1 MGRWPRSN
9 LEKALSALAT
19 CLDRQVEVASATPA
33 CRAAC
38 EAGTAISAAMDAEG
52 AKRRRTTEAAAEE
65 EDPNSVSWCF
75 SGSLMSNLVEQFD
88 WAATPLGP
96 LRSWPMAWKTSLSIM
111 LSSHFPMVLWFGEQ
125 LTVLYNDAYLPLT
138 GNKHPTALGQ
148 PGAQVWPEIWG
159 TIGVMLGNV
168 WRTGKPTWAT
178 DQLLLMD
185 RHGYTEE
192 VRTRQCRLLTS
203 PSSSFRPTGH
213 TVTRPSGRAAAA

>member
-1 MGRWPRSN
+1 MLPLHSPWTEEADPNVAFGLSSTCLKRQV
-9 LEKALSALAT
+9 KALAL
-19 CLDRQVEVASATPA
+19 CSRCV
-33 CRAAC
+33 RAYIDA
-38 EAGTAISAAMDAEG
+38 AISATMDVDG
-52 AKRRRTTEAAAEE
+52 AKRRRTVETRAEE
-65 EDPNSVSWCF
+65 EEDANSVSWCF

-88 WAATPLGP
+88 WASTPLGP
-96 LRSWPMAWKTSLSIM
+96 LRFWPMAWKTSLSIM

-138 GNKHPTALGQ
+138 GNKHPSALGQ

-192 VRTRQCRLLTS
+192 VHS
-203 PSSSFRPTGH
+203 PHS
-213 TVTRPSGRAAAA
+213 RAA